1 MQALDLRLLGES
13 PVTTSC
19 DLHWSPAGER
29 MLPSVHI
36 KKIKVLVK
44 NKNSL

>member
-1 MQALDLRLLGES
+1 MQALNLRLLGES

-36 KKIKVLVK
+36 KKNVLVK
-44 NKNSL
+44 NKNSH